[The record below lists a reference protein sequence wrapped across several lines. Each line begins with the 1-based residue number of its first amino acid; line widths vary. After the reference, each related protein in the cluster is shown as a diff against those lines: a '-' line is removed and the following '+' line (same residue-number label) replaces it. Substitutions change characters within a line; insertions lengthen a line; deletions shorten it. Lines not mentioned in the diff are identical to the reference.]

1 MRGIVLVLLFASH
14 TAYCVACTSEEP
26 RPIKLFNDAAV
37 GDNVLHGAKQ
47 EAAWLLKSACVALT
61 WVPCPV
67 VTRKN
72 LILCQ
77 APAQAIELHILA
89 SPLTNDFSPDA
100 MGIAMPHLGSGNHA
114 AVFLSRVR
122 QTAARNAG
130 IIDLSDLLGYAMAHE
145 IGHVLLHSTT
155 HSGEGLMRADLRPT
169 DLKKAGQRQLGFTLE
184 QAQEIRSNAL
194 EHGR

>member
-1 MRGIVLVLLFASH
+1 MV
-14 TAYCVACTSEEP
+14 CTSEEP
-26 RPIKLFNDAAV
+26 LPIKLFNDAAV
-37 GDNVLHGAKQ
+37 GDSVLHGAKE

-67 VTRKN
+67 VSGKN

-77 APAQAIELHILA
+77 APARAIELHILP
-89 SPLTNDFSPDA
+89 SPLTNDFSADA
-100 MGIAMPHLGSGNHA
+100 MGMAMPHLGSGSHA

-122 QTAARNAG
+122 QTAARNPG
-130 IIDLSDLLGYAMAHE
+130 IIDLSNLLGYAMAHE

-169 DLKKAGQRQLGFTLE
+169 DLKKAGQRQLKFTLK
-184 QAQEIRSNAL
+184 QAREIHRGAL
-194 EHGR
+194 ENGR